1 MQAFTWRTFTVPMVM
16 TDEAAK
22 AVMRQA
28 EVQRQRDMETLGELL
43 TMPKCK
49 GKGKKKDRS

>member
-1 MQAFTWRTFTVPMVM
+1 VPMVM